1 MGCLSYL
8 LGPFLLFLLTCYAV
22 ATSTSVWRRLA
33 KTTCRYTVDRYPF
46 TRPSFYI
53 VFCVCR
59 IVSYYAHSK
68 TCKQSLAPREMASS
82 HRYLISEPTLI
93 TSLPFINNIKEAFES
108 LAVGFSYVSLISVHW
123 TDCFFFRCLAQRRLR
138 RLASLRVWW
147 NLPWP
152 LITRWAYI
160 ITGRV
165 Y

>member
-8 LGPFLLFLLTCYAV
+8 LGSFLLFLLTCYAV

-108 LAVGFSYVSLISVHW
+108 PGFPTFLLFLSTEPI
-123 TDCFFFRCLAQRRLR
+123 TFFFV
-138 RLASLRVWW
+138 VWRSDGFVD
-147 NLPWP
+147 WP
-152 LITRWAYI
+152 RYVFGETFRD
-160 ITGRV
+160 R
-165 Y
+165 